1 MQNGDRGLN
10 SWEQGPTEPNP
21 DCVGFVLYHSLG
33 PDRRRLIKTRTG
45 NFLWE
50 MLMAGLEPMDSE
62 TPMPI
67 VCDIMISLLKI
78 VLGGTPEIP
87 VSHSER
93 EPVLQFHRELQKDT
107 KLKSRIRVMISN
119 LETIRDGG
127 KIR

>member
-1 MQNGDRGLN
+1 MQNRDRGLS

-21 DCVGFVLYHSLG
+21 DYVGFVLYLSLG
-33 PDRRRLIKTRTG
+33 PERRRIVKTSTG
-45 NFLWE
+45 NFLWD

-62 TPMPI
+62 TPMSI
-67 VCDIMISLLKI
+67 VCDIMISVLKT

-93 EPVLQFHRELQKDT
+93 DSILDFHRKLQKDR
-107 KLKSRIRVMISN
+107 KLKSRIGVMISN
-119 LETIRDGG
+119 LETLRDGG